1 MGQGEDL
8 ATRSRKRI
16 VEEYVNYSNGNS
28 FNNGNS
34 MDLGSGDGNGQARD
48 GSRPASAA
56 WMFTVLV
63 WRI

>member
-1 MGQGEDL
+1 M
-8 ATRSRKRI
+8 
-16 VEEYVNYSNGNS
+16 NYSNGNS
-28 FNNGNS
+28 FADGNS
-34 MDLGSGDGNGQARD
+34 MDLGSGASYGVQVPD